1 MTRRSGITLVEVL
14 VAIFVM
20 GIGLMALLTL
30 FPIGM
35 LRMAQAIRDARS
47 VESAEAAYTISI
59 MQNIRND
66 LSVNTL
72 SRGEPDHP
80 IADVFKNPYP
90 VVLKDADPYGES
102 YPVMVDPIGYNSAP
116 TNSLS
121 QHWVGASRG
130 LRRRPVAFTDGAALN
145 IYKSFTLCDDI
156 NFASAVG
163 AGTPQTVTGTTTV
176 LRDTRYSWAYVYRR
190 PNTSDRAVVECT
202 VVVFDKRSL
211 ALSNSLSL
219 AETAY
224 PNTTYFN
231 PNNNT
236 ITIHYNPATQ
246 PAPAIRPGD
255 WILDNTLVQTATTGT
270 AHAYFYRVVA
280 GEDFVIGGNTYAR
293 YEVQQRI
300 RGFVNASTV
309 ADPIVASQTA
319 YQGTAIVIE
328 GIADVYEKGPVRM
341 P

>member
-35 LRMAQAIRDARS
+35 LRMTQALRDGRS
-47 VESAEAAYTISI
+47 VDAAEAAYSI
-59 MQNIRND
+59 ALLQDIRND
-66 LSVNTL
+66 PSVNKDSSISDL
-72 SRGEPDHP
+72 
-80 IADVFKNPYP
+80 FKNPNP
-90 VVLKDADPYGES
+90 AQFKDADPYGES
-102 YPVMVDPIGYNSAP
+102 YPIMVDPIGYNAAP
-116 TNSLS
+116 VGLS
-121 QHWVGASRG
+121 QDWVGSVRG
-130 LRRRPVAFTDGAALN
+130 LRRRPVAFTTGFN
-145 IYKSFTLCDDI
+145 IYKFFTLWDDI
-156 NFASAVG
+156 NFDGNTVP
-163 AGTPQTVTGTTTV
+163 GTPQKVAKVV

-190 PNTSDRAVVECT
+190 PNTADRSVVECT

-211 ALSNSLSL
+211 ALSNTLSL

-224 PNTTYFN
+224 PNSTYFN

-236 ITIHYNPATQ
+236 ITIHYTATQ
-246 PAPAIRPGD
+246 QAPALRPGD
-255 WILDNTLVQTATTGT
+255 WIFDNTLVKDSNGDIRS

-280 GEDFVIGGNTYAR
+280 GEDYVIGGNTYAR
-293 YEVQQRI
+293 YEVQQPI
-300 RGFVNASTV
+300 RGFVNAAAV
-309 ADPIVASQTA
+309 ADPINAAQSA

-328 GIADVYEKGPVRM
+328 GIADVYEKGPVRL